1 LTDDE
6 LDAAVAYMNF
16 LFSNESSRVYPTY
29 YNLPLP
35 REDADPVDS
44 TVNPNV
50 QSMLDTSSAGGTF
63 TITDQAFPTEVAD
76 VLFNYQDAIANGEST
91 PAEAAT
97 GIQKAI
103 EDYKAK

>member
-1 LTDDE
+1 
-6 LDAAVAYMNF
+6 
-16 LFSNESSRVYPTY
+16 
-29 YNLPLP
+29 
-35 REDADPVDS
+35 
-44 TVNPNV
+44 
-50 QSMLDTSSAGGTF
+50 MLDTSSAGGTF